1 MKIHIQNRPPVKQ
14 LLSLLCSPRRFF
26 YIYISASSFNGRT
39 LGFHPS
45 NTGSIPVEVISRMAT
60 GLRWKGKKSLTE
72 QKAPARMSGGS
83 RKAGIYASALVG
95 CPENAGSIPAARFSP
110 CGETG
115 ITLRD
120 HEGNAGQKV
129 QIRVY
134 GPPDSSCELNIAGS
148 SPARGIV
155 VQQKAQFVHGRMWRR
170 ITCAVKART
179 HLPRTSASSIGRTSS
194 LFKTGKRGF
203 DSFTDDF
210 SRFGTPSRNNENV
223 PAPIVRAH
231 PDWFYQTIIK
241 IGQAMGL
248 HTLRHRTEY
257 FVFFFFSSLGTSI
270 SLI

>member
-1 MKIHIQNRPPVKQ
+1 
-14 LLSLLCSPRRFF
+14 
-26 YIYISASSFNGRT
+26 
-39 LGFHPS
+39 
-45 NTGSIPVEVISRMAT
+45 MAT

-148 SPARGIV
+148 SPARGIF
-155 VQQKAQFVHGRMWRR
+155 QKGYDKQTFALIVKS
-170 ITCAVKART
+170 IVAVKKSVKQFLSCPFWLMASGLLLGGT
-179 HLPRTSASSIGRTSS
+179 TSTIGHPTSS
-194 LFKTGKRGF
+194 VRFKDATPLTVPPHTF
-203 DSFTDDF
+203 DS
-210 SRFGTPSRNNENV
+210 
-223 PAPIVRAH
+223 I
-231 PDWFYQTIIK
+231 
-241 IGQAMGL
+241 
-248 HTLRHRTEY
+248 
-257 FVFFFFSSLGTSI
+257 
-270 SLI
+270 